1 MKIIFYLLV
10 ILSCISCNIR
20 HKATLKELENKG
32 SNYQMSYDATRRGAV
47 ISLDSTGKIDKI
59 LSEVQPDAA
68 IATTT
73 DITSKLTGKLKTG
86 DSVSAEQITKIAETL
101 SKLGERTA
109 PVNMLRD
116 ALYRLEEH
124 CVNFPKQC
132 QDEKYFN
139 SFDKVVNLIVKL
151 QEKISETAASDA
163 KANRERRFRISL
175 VINFYG
181 RAGIRT
187 SSRSYWDH
195 CA

>member
-47 ISLDSTGKIDKI
+47 ISLDNNGKIDKI

-151 QEKISETAASDA
+151 QEKISETAANEARVEEA
-163 KANRERRFRISL
+163 KTMRALSPQEREKYNL
-175 VINFYG
+175 NK
-181 RAGIRT
+181 
-187 SSRSYWDH
+187 
-195 CA
+195 

>member
-1 MKIIFYLLV
+1 MKILFYLLV

-20 HKATLKELENKG
+20 HKATLKELENKR

-47 ISLDSTGKIDKI
+47 ISVDSTGKIDKI

-124 CVNFPKQC
+124 CINFSDDCKG
-132 QDEKYFN
+132 DRYFN
-139 SFDKVVNLIVKL
+139 SFDKVVNLIVEL
-151 QEKISETAASDA
+151 QAEISETAANEARAEEA
-163 KANRERRFRISL
+163 KTMRTLTPTEREKYNL
-175 VINFYG
+175 K
-181 RAGIRT
+181 
-187 SSRSYWDH
+187 
-195 CA
+195 

>member
-1 MKIIFYLLV
+1 MKKIFYLLV
-10 ILSCISCNIR
+10 ILSFLSCNIR
-20 HKATLKELENKG
+20 HKATLKELQNKG

-47 ISLDSTGKIDKI
+47 ISLDANGKISKI

-124 CVNFPKQC
+124 CVNFPEQC
-132 QDEKYFN
+132 NSDNYFN
-139 SFDKVVNLIVKL
+139 SFDKVVNLIVSL
-151 QEKISETAASDA
+151 QEKISETAANEA
-163 KANRERRFRISL
+163 KAEQAKTLRVLTPEERKKYNL
-175 VINFYG
+175 
-181 RAGIRT
+181 
-187 SSRSYWDH
+187 DQ
-195 CA
+195 